1 MTISTVPFL
10 RAMAM
15 LVFLHGF
22 SWFHMLSVVAIALFL
37 TIRPQFAI
45 KYLRRS
51 KSTEGGSFCVKILG
65 CFLLTLESVVLGQGA
80 HRANANLKIIFLTP
94 AVTAG
99 ISGRKM

>member
-51 KSTEGGSFCVKILG
+51 KSTEGVKILG